1 FSFLIFAATVFAGN
15 EFKNHP
21 LVEPLE
27 GSVIRHQ
34 QNTNFGEYKL
44 ALGVVK
50 EKKIEKVE
58 DFVGKLCMTT
68 YRGTKENSTFEIF
81 TLMKDKWVND
91 GFKVLFEC
99 KKDECKDDFAGRLYR
114 LNPYQIDRNF
124 GQSIPLTKG
133 KREFSYYLA
142 AQKGNVYVS
151 LFATH
156 GWEKVPLY
164 RIDVIEPKTLKSI
177 KPPES
182 AQLKAKLD
190 KEGKINLAQIEFSS
204 KSEKITKTPDKTLQ
218 EIGKMLK
225 ENPGVKFLVVGHCNE
240 LADFKQNQQLSQK
253 RAQAVVDRV
262 VKEFGFPAERL
273 KAVGT
278 GQLSPV
284 SGINPE
290 KNNRIELVKY
300 SGEFPKE
307 QVSKPDNI
315 LGDVKP
321 LNIRTHKVNKTTRST
336 TPSNIP
342 DFKIKHEASLA
353 AQAQKEGESFET
365 SAQQAAVETPE
376 PEKIKEPKKKHP
388 QIKIPNLIGKRKL
401 AAKNVLKKMSL
412 KANCVG
418 KTFGKVKKQNPLSGT
433 MVDINSTVTLTIGK

>member
-1 FSFLIFAATVFAGN
+1 MNSKFFKLMLVFSFLIFAATVFAGN

-44 ALGVVK
+44 TLSIVK

-68 YRGTKENSTFEIF
+68 YEGTKENSPFEIF

-114 LNPYQIDRNF
+114 LNPYQIDRNY
-124 GQSIPLTKG
+124 GQSIPLCQG
-133 KREFSYYLA
+133 KREFTYYLA

-151 LFATH
+151 LFTTH
-156 GWEKVPLY
+156 GWGKEPLY
-164 RIDVIEPKTLKSI
+164 RIDVIEPKSLKSI

-190 KEGKINLAQIEFSS
+190 KEGKINLAQIDFAS

-240 LADFKQNQQLSQK
+240 LADYKQNQQ
-253 RAQAVVDRV
+253 
-262 VKEFGFPAERL
+262 
-273 KAVGT
+273 
-278 GQLSPV
+278 
-284 SGINPE
+284 
-290 KNNRIELVKY
+290 
-300 SGEFPKE
+300 
-307 QVSKPDNI
+307 
-315 LGDVKP
+315 
-321 LNIRTHKVNKTTRST
+321 
-336 TPSNIP
+336 
-342 DFKIKHEASLA
+342 
-353 AQAQKEGESFET
+353 
-365 SAQQAAVETPE
+365 
-376 PEKIKEPKKKHP
+376 
-388 QIKIPNLIGKRKL
+388 
-401 AAKNVLKKMSL
+401 
-412 KANCVG
+412 
-418 KTFGKVKKQNPLSGT
+418 
-433 MVDINSTVTLTIGK
+433 